1 MEVPDR
7 DRLLEH
13 NYDGIEEYDN
23 PLPGWWV
30 TWLGVDLLQ
39 RRLRHVLPVESA
51 SASWLPTTRKRPRLS
66 RNRRELRI
74 SKSRKATLLM
84 SDKPLMAGM
93 EAKFRREVRDVSW
106 RRGARQYLPEP
117 HRQLLAARATLM

>member
-30 TWLGVDLLQ
+30 TCLGVDLLQ

-51 SASWLPTTRKRPRLS
+51 SASTAAY
-66 RNRRELRI
+66 N
-74 SKSRKATLLM
+74 A
-84 SDKPLMAGM
+84 
-93 EAKFRREVRDVSW
+93 EA
-106 RRGARQYLPEP
+106 
-117 HRQLLAARATLM
+117 AASFEKQA